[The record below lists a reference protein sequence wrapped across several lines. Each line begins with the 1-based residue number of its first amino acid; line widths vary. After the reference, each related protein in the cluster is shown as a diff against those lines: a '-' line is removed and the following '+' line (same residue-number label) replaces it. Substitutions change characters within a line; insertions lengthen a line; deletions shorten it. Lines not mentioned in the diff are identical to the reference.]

1 MKEEFRSKCKYLEER
16 YKEIHRL
23 LSQLHQNI
31 IVQDLSKELNTPLTI
46 GRHSNIDFDKIKE
59 IIIDEGGLT
68 LINKQTDSYY
78 SYVVYT
84 KKEFHTIGLGFMYKG
99 KVVAPHMDFCVE
111 DLIRKYNND
120 ELLEIE
126 ALMEEELTHMNDDI
140 AFLTS
145 NTDVNVYA
153 HYYGEYNKG
162 FDSNSRFETISDVI
176 NNFKSLSDK

>member
-1 MKEEFRSKCKYLEER
+1 MRENFRSKCKCLEER

-23 LSQLHQNI
+23 LSELHQNI
-31 IVQDLSKELNTPLTI
+31 IVQDLSKELNTPFTI
-46 GRHSNIDFDKIKE
+46 GRHFKMDFDNIE
-59 IIIDEGGLT
+59 EVIIDESGLT

-99 KVVAPHMDFCVE
+99 KVVAPHMDFCVD
-111 DLIRKYNND
+111 DLIRTYNAN

-126 ALMEEELTHMNDDI
+126 ALMEELLININDDI
-140 AFLTS
+140 LFLTS
-145 NTDVNVYA
+145 NTDVNSYA
-153 HYYGEYNKG
+153 HYYGDYNKG
-162 FDSNSRFETISDVI
+162 FYSNSIFETISDVI